1 VEIHHVLPLERPEC
15 WVTCDSIAL
24 FLENECQ
31 FPLELEEGCYYSP
44 EEHEFLPSRWRQGYG
59 LAGFFVKKASVELI
73 DLYRHFVSPVNPR
86 FFATP
91 SPLPP
96 FVECLVVPPKD
107 RSVHHY

>member
-86 FFATP
+86 FATP

-107 RSVHHY
+107 RSVHHH